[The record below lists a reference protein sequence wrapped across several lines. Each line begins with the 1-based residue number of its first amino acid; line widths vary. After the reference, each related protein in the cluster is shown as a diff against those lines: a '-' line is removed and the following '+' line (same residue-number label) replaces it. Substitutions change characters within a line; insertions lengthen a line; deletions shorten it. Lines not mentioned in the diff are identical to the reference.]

1 MSIRNSYRFLAP
13 AALLFGGFV
22 AMSASAAPS
31 HCKGMSESVC
41 ASDSSCTWVQ
51 GYVRKDGRQVSSH
64 CKLARGRKA
73 VDLSAA
79 AEPAQA
85 AKQR

>member
-1 MSIRNSYRFLAP
+1 MPIRNSYRFLAP
-13 AALLFGGFV
+13 AALLLTGVV
-22 AMSASAAPS
+22 ATTASAAPS

-64 CKLARGRKA
+64 CKLARGGKA

-79 AEPAQA
+79 AGSAQA